1 MATYEQKTG
10 CSDHVLEEQMNSRER
25 IQLALDHKEPDRLP
39 FDLGGTPMSGMHHIA
54 YKNLRA
60 YLGLPEV
67 DIRIVDSIQQLAA
80 IDQDLA
86 DRLEIDIHNIAPRSS
101 SKYNLEY
108 RDEGAYTAYTDEWGI
123 GWRSPKDGGLY
134 YDMYSW
140 PLQKYEAVEAIK
152 AGYQWPDAADPNRFE
167 GLRERALATIEE
179 GKAVVV
185 GSLSAGI
192 SEMHAWTRGFEAYFT
207 DFYLY
212 PDLAEYIMDTVVELK
227 MAYWEKVLD
236 QVGDL
241 ANVVIEADDLAG
253 QRNLFFRPEQYR
265 QYIKPRHTKLFSFIK
280 ARTNAKLFY
289 HCDGALVPILWDLIE
304 SGIDI
309 LNPLQKS
316 AAGIDYTDIKKEYGK
331 DISFW
336 GAGVDTQTVFDQG
349 TPEQVRDDVRRNI
362 EIMAPGGGYVF
373 TTIHNTQASVP
384 PENYMAMWET
394 MREYG
399 NY

>member
-1 MATYEQKTG
+1 
-10 CSDHVLEEQMNSRER
+10 MNSCER

-67 DIRIVDSIQQLAA
+67 EIRIVDSIQQLAA

-86 DRLEIDIHNIAPRSS
+86 DQLEIDIHNVAPRSS
-101 SKYNLEY
+101 SKYNLQY
-108 RDEGAYTAYTDEWGI
+108 RDEGEYTAYTDEWGI
-123 GWRSPKDGGLY
+123 GWRSPKQGGLY

-140 PLQKYEAVEAIK
+140 PLAKYDSVDAIK
-152 AGYQWPDAADPNRFE
+152 QNYVWPDATDPNRFE
-167 GLRERALATIEE
+167 GLRERALATVEE

-212 PDLAEYIMDTVVELK
+212 PDVAEYIMDTVVELK
-227 MAYWEKVLD
+227 MQYWERVLA

-253 QRNLFFRPEQYR
+253 QRNLFFKPEQYKK
-265 QYIKPRHTKLFSFIK
+265 YIKPRHTKLFSFIK

-316 AAGIDYTDIKKEYGK
+316 AAGIDYAAIKKEYGN
-331 DISFW
+331 DLSFW
-336 GAGVDTQTVFDQG
+336 GAGVDTQTVFDRG
-349 TPEQVRDDVRRNI
+349 TPEQVRDDVKRNI
-362 EIMAPGGGYVF
+362 DIMAPGGGFVF